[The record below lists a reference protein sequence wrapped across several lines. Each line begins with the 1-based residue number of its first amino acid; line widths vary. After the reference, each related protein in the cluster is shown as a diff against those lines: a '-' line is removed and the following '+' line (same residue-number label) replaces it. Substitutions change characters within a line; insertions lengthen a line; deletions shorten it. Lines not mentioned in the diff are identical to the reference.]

1 MVNPLPLRNLNRQT
15 FQQKVQELLQLLLNN
30 PVRTLLALLL
40 TRGLWLPILKRGG
53 YFFLVGLGLLSQ
65 LMFFPL
71 NSLWED
77 FHPTCRKLCGITWKR
92 LWDLWL
98 VHFLFYFD
106 SLSGCSL
113 RHLRALCTLSGYL
126 TSHGPKTSAA
136 VPAGTCE
143 VQAKSFE

>member
-65 LMFFPL
+65 LVVLPIEFLVGRLPPHLQEAVWDYLEETVGLVVGPFSFLLRFAFRVLTEALARPL
-71 NSLWED
+71 HIVRVLD
-77 FHPTCRKLCGITWKR
+77 
-92 LWDLWL
+92 
-98 VHFLFYFD
+98 
-106 SLSGCSL
+106 
-113 RHLRALCTLSGYL
+113 
-126 TSHGPKTSAA
+126 
-136 VPAGTCE
+136 
-143 VQAKSFE
+143 